1 MAVKVNLG
9 EVKTQEVKPFPKLM
23 SSVNGTI
30 IEVLTQPDH
39 AGNATVIVRVNKD
52 HFRLGLVEPFC
63 VIDGP
68 VKFSDYN
75 EPIIIQNA

>member
-9 EVKTQEVKPFPKLM
+9 EVETHEAKPFPKLM

-30 IEVLTQPDH
+30 IEVLNQPDH

-52 HFRLGLVEPFC
+52 HFRLGLVAPFR

-68 VKFSDYN
+68 IKFTDYN
-75 EPIIIQNA
+75 EPITIQNA